1 MPCGW
6 PACIWV
12 INLISRIYGTGQR
25 SNAAW
30 CSKFYAKQQWKKA
43 ERGGLVKRRV
53 AMWFSRVFLALVCF
67 VVFGVFCL
75 QRSATCYNK
84 LFIAYWGGASYIH
97 TSHYTIRS
105 PRRIPKSISKASFE
119 SFKELCPFTLHWLPK
134 SMQHISEAIINVIIG
149 PWSCTETR
157 RKITKMMPRPR
168 NRDYA
173 IKHTDNLRTHPHTH
187 THTPLAVKLRWPSYI
202 PRFRTPPRTSQTP
215 EPFCG
220 FQPHSML
227 PFCWLSKTQNEMQ
240 STP

>member
-84 LFIAYWGGASYIH
+84 LFIAYWGGGFIH
-97 TSHYTIRS
+97 TY
-105 PRRIPKSISKASFE
+105 
-119 SFKELCPFTLHWLPK
+119 FTLYNKESP
-134 SMQHISEAIINVIIG
+134 
-149 PWSCTETR
+149 PYT
-157 RKITKMMPRPR
+157 KIHK
-168 NRDYA
+168 
-173 IKHTDNLRTHPHTH
+173 
-187 THTPLAVKLRWPSYI
+187 
-202 PRFRTPPRTSQTP
+202 
-215 EPFCG
+215 
-220 FQPHSML
+220 
-227 PFCWLSKTQNEMQ
+227 Q
-240 STP
+240 SFL

>member
-84 LFIAYWGGASYIH
+84 LFIAYWGGGASYIH

-173 IKHTDNLRTHPHTH
+173 IHTH
-187 THTPLAVKLRWPSYI
+187 TLHW
-202 PRFRTPPRTSQTP
+202 Q
-215 EPFCG
+215 
-220 FQPHSML
+220 
-227 PFCWLSKTQNEMQ
+227 
-240 STP
+240 